1 MELSDKLIEQI
12 KKEAIDRIS
21 IPIVVSKVRD
31 GAYAAIARKLSE
43 VVGVTFQWD
52 QFAQRMV
59 VDVYSFERGE
69 LAREIQIVA
78 KGEAQDLLARLRE
91 DKELFVLNDKQ
102 LAALRSH
109 AKKTYVEAL
118 RAEVGEVARKLASD
132 HAARITSHV
141 LNTEK
146 PATEAG

>member
-118 RAEVGEVARKLASD
+118 RAEVGEMARKLASD
-132 HAARITSHV
+132 HATRITSHV